1 VYNAKEHGMAN
12 QDELELDVKATKSG
26 GKGKIIMLIAAIMLL
41 TTGSIIGVLYFMGLL
56 GSNSNSADKPADKT
70 AAKKELAIKPAFYL
84 SLQPAF
90 VVNFEDQSHA
100 SYLQVEMQV
109 MARSKDVLEEVSA
122 NMPVIR
128 NNILFILSAQKY
140 EQVST
145 RAGKEQ
151 LQKTIV
157 EAIQKVVTDAAK
169 QKFAAEHKGKE
180 KPKDATTKPENVE
193 QIYFTSFIMQ

>member
-1 VYNAKEHGMAN
+1 MAN
-12 QDELELDVKATKSG
+12 QDELELDVKATKPG
-26 GKGKIIMLIAAIMLL
+26 GKGKLIMLIAAIMLL
-41 TTGSIIGVLYFMGLL
+41 TTGSIIGVLYFMGML
-56 GSNSNSADKPADKT
+56 GSSSNSADKPADK
-70 AAKKELAIKPAFYL
+70 AEAKKELAIKPAFYL

-90 VVNFEDQSHA
+90 VVNFEDQTHA

-109 MARSKDVLEEVSA
+109 MARNKDVLSLVTE

-151 LQKTIV
+151 LQKTIL
-157 EAIQKVVTDAAK
+157 EAVQKVVSDATK
-169 QKFAAEHKGKE
+169 QKAAAEHKDKE
-180 KPKDATTKPENVE
+180 QKKDAATKVDNVE
-193 QIYFTSFIMQ
+193 QVYFTSFIMQ

>member
-1 VYNAKEHGMAN
+1 MAN
-12 QDELELDVKATKSG
+12 QDELELDVKADKPA
-26 GKGKIIMLIAAIMLL
+26 GKGKLIMIIVAIMLL

-56 GSNSNSADKPADKT
+56 STGSSKDD
-70 AAKKELAIKPAFYL
+70 AASKVETKKEVAIKPTFYL

-109 MARSKDVLEEVSA
+109 MARSKEVLNVVSA
-122 NMPVIR
+122 NMPVVR
-128 NNILFILSAQKY
+128 NNILFILSAQKF

-151 LQKTIV
+151 LQKTIL
-157 EAIQKVVTDAAK
+157 EAIQKVVADAAREK
-169 QKFAAEHKGKE
+169 QAAEHKN
-180 KPKDATTKPENVE
+180 KDEQKATATKVANVE
-193 QIYFTSFIMQ
+193 QVYFTSFIMQ

>member
-1 VYNAKEHGMAN
+1 MAN
-12 QDELELDVKATKSG
+12 QDELELDVKATKPG
-26 GKGKIIMLIAAIMLL
+26 GKGKLIMLFAAIMLL
-41 TTGSIIGVLYFMGLL
+41 TTGSIIGVLYFMGML
-56 GSNSNSADKPADKT
+56 GSSSSADKPAEKGE
-70 AAKKELAIKPAFYL
+70 AKKELAIKPAFYL

-90 VVNFEDQSHA
+90 VVNFEDQTHA

-109 MARSKDVLEEVSA
+109 MARSKEVLSQVSE

-151 LQKTIV
+151 LQKTIL
-157 EAIQKVVTDAAK
+157 EAVQKVVSDAANEK
-169 QKFAAEHKGKE
+169 TSAEHD
-180 KPKDATTKPENVE
+180 KDKKNAATAKPENVE
-193 QIYFTSFIMQ
+193 QVYFTSFIMQ

>member
-1 VYNAKEHGMAN
+1 MGSAVSFQSAVFY
-12 QDELELDVKATKSG
+12 
-26 GKGKIIMLIAAIMLL
+26 IFAAIMLL
-41 TTGSIIGVLYFMGLL
+41 TTGSIIGVLYFMGML
-56 GSNSNSADKPADKT
+56 GSSSSADKPAEKGE
-70 AAKKELAIKPAFYL
+70 AKKELAIKPAFYL

-90 VVNFEDQSHA
+90 VVNFEDQTHA

-109 MARSKDVLEEVSA
+109 MARSKEVLSQVSE

-151 LQKTIV
+151 LQKTIL
-157 EAIQKVVTDAAK
+157 EAVQKVVSDAANEK
-169 QKFAAEHKGKE
+169 TSAEHD
-180 KPKDATTKPENVE
+180 KDKKNAATAKPENVE
-193 QIYFTSFIMQ
+193 QVYFTSFIMQ